1 MNNYDVTIETLQTS
15 KGFFDTYNTVKHD
28 HFIALFGEGVTADD
42 IIALDN
48 LLIDT
53 QGDRFLLKRYADMF
67 NKSGATVTQNRLVE
81 NCDRLFFES
90 WQAVKE
96 SIIKAL
102 ASDVSK
108 PLEYSRHLETSRD
121 NDNINKVYS
130 FDSATPA
137 NDNASETD
145 ETVTTDETIKKDN
158 GKTASENA
166 RKLIDFTRNNDFLVI
181 ILSDI
186 AQNIALSI
194 Y

>member
-1 MNNYDVTIETLQTS
+1 MYDVTIETLQTT
-15 KGFFDTYNTVKHD
+15 KGFFDTYNTIKHD
-28 HFIALFGEGVTADD
+28 HFIALFGEEVTADD
-42 IIALDN
+42 ISALDN

-67 NKSGATVTQNRLVE
+67 IKLGANVTQNRLVE
-81 NCDRLFFES
+81 NCDRIFFDS
-90 WQAVKE
+90 WKSVKD

-102 ASDVSK
+102 TFDVSK
-108 PLEYSRHLETSRD
+108 PLEYSRHVETTRD
-121 NDNINKVYS
+121 NDNLNKVYS

-145 ETVTTDETIKKDN
+145 ETATTDETIKKDN

-166 RKLIDFTRNNDFLVI
+166 KKLIDFTRNNDYLDI

-194 Y
+194 I

>member
-1 MNNYDVTIETLQTS
+1 MYNVTIETLQTT
-15 KGFFDTYNTVKHD
+15 KGFFETYNTIKHE
-28 HFIALFGEGVTADD
+28 HFIVLFGEEVTADD
-42 IIALDN
+42 ISALDN
-48 LLIDT
+48 LLTDT

-67 NKSGATVTQNRLVE
+67 IKLGATDTQNRIVK
-81 NCDRLFFES
+81 NCDRLFFDS
-90 WQAVKE
+90 WKAIKD

-102 ASDVSK
+102 AFDVSK
-108 PLEYSRHLETSRD
+108 PLEYSRHVETTRD
-121 NDNINKVYS
+121 NDNLNKVYS

-145 ETVTTDETIKKDN
+145 ETVTTDVTIEKDN

-166 RKLIDFTRNNDFLVI
+166 KKLIDFTRNNDYLDI

-194 Y
+194 F

>member
-1 MNNYDVTIETLQTS
+1 MNDYDVTIETLQTT
-15 KGFFDTYNTVKHD
+15 KGFFETYNTEKHD
-28 HFIALFGEGVTADD
+28 HFIALFGEEVTADD
-42 IIALDN
+42 ISALDN

-67 NKSGATVTQNRLVE
+67 IKSGATATQNRLVE

-90 WQAVKE
+90 WQAVKD
-96 SIIKAL
+96 SIVKTL
-102 ASDVSK
+102 AVDVVK
-108 PLEYSRHLETSRD
+108 PDVTNRNVETSRD
-121 NDNINKVYS
+121 NDNVNKVYS

-145 ETVTTDETIKKDN
+145 ETITTAETIEKSN
-158 GKTASENA
+158 GKFASDNA
-166 RKLIDFTRNNDFLVI
+166 KKLIDFTRNNDFLAI

-194 Y
+194 F

>member
-1 MNNYDVTIETLQTS
+1 MYDVTIETLQTT

-28 HFIALFGEGVTADD
+28 HFIALFGAEVTTDD
-42 IIALDN
+42 ISALDN

-67 NKSGATVTQNRLVE
+67 IKSGAIATQNRLVE
-81 NCDRLFFES
+81 NCDRLFFDS
-90 WQAVKE
+90 WKATKD

-102 ASDVSK
+102 TSDVSR
-108 PLEYSRHLETSRD
+108 PLGYSRHVETTRD
-121 NDNINKVYS
+121 NDNLNKVYS

-145 ETVTTDETIKKDN
+145 EIVTTNETIEKDN
-158 GKTASENA
+158 GKTTSENA
-166 RKLIDFTRNNDFLVI
+166 KKLIDFTRNNDFLDI

-194 Y
+194 F

>member
-1 MNNYDVTIETLQTS
+1 MYDVTIETLQTT
-15 KGFFDTYNTVKHD
+15 KGFFDTYNTIKHD
-28 HFIALFGEGVTADD
+28 HFIALFGEKVTADD
-42 IIALDN
+42 ISALDN

-67 NKSGATVTQNRLVE
+67 IKLGANVTQNRLVE
-81 NCDRLFFES
+81 NCDRLFFDS
-90 WQAVKE
+90 WKSVKD

-102 ASDVSK
+102 TFDVLK
-108 PLEYSRHLETSRD
+108 PLEYSRHVETTRD
-121 NDNINKVYS
+121 NDNLNKVYS
-130 FDSATPA
+130 FDSATAA

-166 RKLIDFTRNNDFLVI
+166 KKLIDFTRHNDFLDI

-194 Y
+194 F

>member
-1 MNNYDVTIETLQTS
+1 MDDVTIETLQTA
-15 KGFFDTYNTVKHD
+15 KGFFDTYNTIKHD
-28 HFIALFGEGVTADD
+28 HFIELFGVEVTAND
-42 IIALDN
+42 ISVLDN

-67 NKSGATVTQNRLVE
+67 ISSGANATQNRLVE
-81 NCDRLFFES
+81 NCDRLFFDS
-90 WQAVKE
+90 WKATKD

-102 ASDVSK
+102 TSDISK
-108 PLEYSRHLETSRD
+108 PLEYSRHVETTRD
-121 NDNINKVYS
+121 NDNLNKVYS

-145 ETVTTDETIKKDN
+145 ETVTTNETIEKDN

-166 RKLIDFTRNNDFLVI
+166 KELIDFTRNNDFLDI

-194 Y
+194 F

>member
-1 MNNYDVTIETLQTS
+1 MYDVTIETLQTT
-15 KGFFDTYNTVKHD
+15 KGFFDTYNTIKHD
-28 HFIALFGEGVTADD
+28 HFIALFGEEVTADD
-42 IIALDN
+42 ISALDN

-67 NKSGATVTQNRLVE
+67 IKLGANVTQNRLVE
-81 NCDRLFFES
+81 NCDRLFFDS
-90 WQAVKE
+90 WKSVKD

-102 ASDVSK
+102 TFDISK
-108 PLEYSRHLETSRD
+108 PLEYSRHVETIRD
-121 NDNINKVYS
+121 NDNLNKVYS
-130 FDSATPA
+130 FDSATAA

-166 RKLIDFTRNNDFLVI
+166 RKLIDFTRNNDFLDI

-194 Y
+194 F

>member
-1 MNNYDVTIETLQTS
+1 MYDVTIETLQTT

-28 HFIALFGEGVTADD
+28 HFIALFGDGVTADD
-42 IIALDN
+42 ISALDN

-67 NKSGATVTQNRLVE
+67 IKSGADVTQNRLVE
-81 NCDRLFFES
+81 NCDRLFFDS
-90 WQAVKE
+90 WKATKD

-102 ASDVSK
+102 TSDVSK
-108 PLEYSRHLETSRD
+108 PLENSRHVETTRN
-121 NDNINKVYS
+121 NDNLNKVYS

-145 ETVTTDETIKKDN
+145 ETITTNESIQKDN

-166 RKLIDFTRNNDFLVI
+166 KKLIDFTRNNDFLAI

-194 Y
+194 F

>member
-1 MNNYDVTIETLQTS
+1 MYDVTIETLQTT
-15 KGFFDTYNTVKHD
+15 KGFFETYNTVKHD
-28 HFIALFGEGVTADD
+28 HFIALFGEEVNADD
-42 IIALDN
+42 ISALDN

-53 QGDRFLLKRYADMF
+53 QGDRILLKRYADIF
-67 NKSGATVTQNRLVE
+67 IKSGANAAQNRLVE
-81 NCDRLFFES
+81 NCDRLFFDS
-90 WQAVKE
+90 WKAIKD

-102 ASDVSK
+102 TFDVSK
-108 PLEYSRHLETSRD
+108 PLEYSRHVETTRD
-121 NDNINKVYS
+121 NDNLNKVYS

-145 ETVTTDETIKKDN
+145 ETVTTNETIEKDN

-166 RKLIDFTRNNDFLVI
+166 KKLIDFTRHNDFLDM

-194 Y
+194 F

>member
-1 MNNYDVTIETLQTS
+1 MYNVTIETLQTT
-15 KGFFDTYNTVKHD
+15 KGFFETYNTVKHD
-28 HFIALFGEGVTADD
+28 HFITLFGEEVTADD
-42 IIALDN
+42 ISALDN
-48 LLIDT
+48 LLTDT

-67 NKSGATVTQNRLVE
+67 IKSGANATQTRLVE
-81 NCDRLFFES
+81 NCDRLFFDS
-90 WQAVKE
+90 WKAIKD

-102 ASDVSK
+102 TFDVSK
-108 PLEYSRHLETSRD
+108 PLEYSRHVETIRD
-121 NDNINKVYS
+121 NDNLNKVYS

-145 ETVTTDETIKKDN
+145 ETVTTLETVTRDN

-166 RKLIDFTRNNDFLVI
+166 KKLIDFTQHNDFLDM

-194 Y
+194 F

>member
-1 MNNYDVTIETLQTS
+1 MYDVTIEILQTS
-15 KGFFDTYNTVKHD
+15 KGFFETYNTIKHD
-28 HFIALFGEGVTADD
+28 HFITLFGEEVTADD

-53 QGDRFLLKRYADMF
+53 QGDRILFKRYADMF
-67 NKSGATVTQNRLVE
+67 IKSGADVAQNRLVE
-81 NCDRLFFES
+81 NCDRLFFDS
-90 WQAVKE
+90 WKAIKD

-102 ASDVSK
+102 TFDVSK
-108 PLEYSRHLETSRD
+108 PLEYSRHVETTRD
-121 NDNINKVYS
+121 NDNLNKVYS
-130 FDSATPA
+130 FDSAEPA

-145 ETVTTDETIKKDN
+145 ETVTTSETIEKDN

-166 RKLIDFTRNNDFLVI
+166 KKLIDFTRHNDFLDM

-194 Y
+194 F

>member
-1 MNNYDVTIETLQTS
+1 MYDVTIETLQIT

-28 HFIALFGEGVTADD
+28 HFIALFGDGLTADD
-42 IIALDN
+42 ISALDN

-67 NKSGATVTQNRLVE
+67 IKLGADVTQNRLVE
-81 NCDRLFFES
+81 NCDRLFFDN
-90 WQAVKE
+90 WKAVKD

-102 ASDVSK
+102 TSDVSK
-108 PLEYSRHLETSRD
+108 PLENSRHVETTRN
-121 NDNINKVYS
+121 NDNLNKVYS

-145 ETVTTDETIKKDN
+145 EIVTTDETIQKDN

-166 RKLIDFTRNNDFLVI
+166 RKLINFTRNNDFLAI

-194 Y
+194 F

>member
-1 MNNYDVTIETLQTS
+1 MYDVTIETLQTT
-15 KGFFDTYNTVKHD
+15 KGFFDTYNTIKHD
-28 HFIALFGEGVTADD
+28 HFISLFGEKVTADD
-42 IIALDN
+42 ISALDN

-67 NKSGATVTQNRLVE
+67 IKLGANVTQNRLVE
-81 NCDRLFFES
+81 NCDRLFFDS
-90 WQAVKE
+90 WKSVKD

-102 ASDVSK
+102 TFDISK
-108 PLEYSRHLETSRD
+108 PLEYSRHVETTRD
-121 NDNINKVYS
+121 NDNLNKVYS
-130 FDSATPA
+130 FDSATAA

-166 RKLIDFTRNNDFLVI
+166 KKLIDFTRNNDFLDI

-194 Y
+194 F

>member
-1 MNNYDVTIETLQTS
+1 MQDITIETLQTS
-15 KGFFDTYNTVKHD
+15 KGFFDTYNTIKHE
-28 HFIALFGEGVTADD
+28 HFITLFGEEVTADD
-42 IIALDN
+42 ITALDN

-67 NKSGATVTQNRLVE
+67 NKLGANVTQNRLVE

-90 WQAVKE
+90 WKATKD

-102 ASDVSK
+102 SSDVSK
-108 PLEYSRHLETSRD
+108 PLEYSRHVETTRD
-121 NDNINKVYS
+121 NDNLNKVYS

-145 ETVTTDETIKKDN
+145 ETISTDETIEKDN

-166 RKLIDFTRNNDFLVI
+166 KKLIDFTRNNVFLD
-181 ILSDI
+181 ILIHDI

>member
-1 MNNYDVTIETLQTS
+1 MNDYDVTIETLQTT
-15 KGFFDTYNTVKHD
+15 KGFFDTYNTIKHE
-28 HFIALFGEGVTADD
+28 HFVTLFGEEVTTDD
-42 IIALDN
+42 VIALDN

-53 QGDRFLLKRYADMF
+53 QGERYLLKRYADMF
-67 NKSGATVTQNRLVE
+67 IKLGANATQNRLVE

-90 WQAVKE
+90 WKATKD

-102 ASDVSK
+102 ATDISK
-108 PLEYSRHLETSRD
+108 PLGTTRHIETTRD
-121 NDNINKVYS
+121 NDNLNKVYS

-145 ETVTTDETIKKDN
+145 ETVTTNETIEKDN

-166 RKLIDFTRNNDFLVI
+166 KKLIDFTRNNDFLAI